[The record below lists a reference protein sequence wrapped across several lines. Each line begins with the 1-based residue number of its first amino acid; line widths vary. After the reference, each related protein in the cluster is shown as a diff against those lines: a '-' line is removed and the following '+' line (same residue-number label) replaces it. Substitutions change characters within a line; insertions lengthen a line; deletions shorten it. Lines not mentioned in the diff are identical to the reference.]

1 MLTTFFGAWFRLR
14 TFLVLEGNMNYNY
27 NQIPNHRHNN
37 NTSKDKKILLFAIVF
52 FIFAIVFSVGM
63 ALSHK
68 ETKNYFN
75 IPFKYDDLEI
85 TVTDIKETDCEN
97 GSFSA
102 KITFFV
108 KNISDK
114 TNNFDLDDVYLKNET
129 TNQEYIKTKL
139 FSHENLKAGDSKEY
153 SMEFTI
159 PSSISS
165 EKYLLCFDFA
175 DIEAKCALYHENGEL
190 LKIESFKI
198 YHDKN
203 IQALSLHFGNN
214 LAENILLGLEGT
226 HILKEKTQLDSE
238 WIIKRTERYFEIYTD
253 FSAIIILNNDQFKIL
268 TYETVFDEATAIL
281 LYDSTTPNEMKALS
295 EAERENLK
303 SSQRKYQVQ
312 NTIRLSP
319 QFGTLLHNQLGQTFC
334 SFTVKNVSDSDIV
347 YMEFEFTLSFPGY
360 TSDFKSH
367 YTSWDEI
374 AIGKS
379 KKFELKTTETKWRNY
394 DFFEI
399 TNVVIMFED
408 GTSIAFDEYDCQFL
422 SD

>member
-1 MLTTFFGAWFRLR
+1 
-14 TFLVLEGNMNYNY
+14 MNYNY
-27 NQIPNHRHNN
+27 SQTPNYRYNK
-37 NTSKDKKILLFAIVF
+37 SKDKKILLFAIVF

-63 ALSHK
+63 TLLHK
-68 ETKNYFN
+68 DVKNYFN
-75 IPFKYDDLEI
+75 VPFKYDGLEI
-85 TVTDIKETDCEN
+85 TVTSIEETDCEN

-102 KITFFV
+102 EVTFLV

-129 TNQEYIKTKL
+129 TKQEYTKTKL
-139 FSHENLKAGDSKEY
+139 FSHEDLKAGDSKEY

-175 DIEAKCALYHENGEL
+175 DVEAKCALYHENGEL
-190 LKIESFKI
+190 LKIESFKL

-214 LAENILLGLEGT
+214 LAEKILLGLEET
-226 HILKEKTQLDSE
+226 HILKENTQLDSE
-238 WIIKRTERYFEIYTD
+238 WIVKRSEHSFEIYTD

-281 LYDSTTPNEMKALS
+281 LYDSTTPNEIKALS
-295 EAERENLK
+295 ETEKENLK
-303 SSQRKYQVQ
+303 NLQRKYQVQ

-319 QFGTLLHNQLGQTFC
+319 QFGALLHNQLGETFC

-347 YMEFEFTLSFPGY
+347 YMEFEFALSFPGY

-379 KKFELKTTETKWRNY
+379 KKFELNTTDTKGKNY